1 LEVEEVFARFRHIKQ
16 GISARKKSTSVQIGE
31 HKSGFRGAGYDIVG
45 IEPWRPG
52 QPLKDVAWH
61 ISLRT
66 FPERLYKIER
76 MESKELPVLLVVDLS
91 YSTLFQISHDS
102 NKALLLLDLIGS
114 IGLTSAKARD
124 PVGLLAFSDQ
134 VELFLKP
141 KLGRAQVFYM
151 AHQIFEK
158 LKLEREF
165 PARRRAD
172 FAVAF
177 RFITARLKRRHSVI
191 LISDLVDLI
200 NDQAPIDFNLLRM
213 LSARHDMLMLILDDP
228 EEFEMRSRLG
238 YVRIADMETGRQTV
252 ISARKAGAIRL
263 AIGEARQALQST
275 LKRRSGIDSVVLTP
289 RDHDQELLKFLIA
302 RTSR

>member
-1 LEVEEVFARFRHIKQ
+1 VFARFRHIKQ

-238 YVRIADMETGRQTV
+238 YVRIADMETGKQTV

-263 AIGEARQALQST
+263 AMGEARQALQST

-289 RDHDQELLKFLIA
+289 RDHAEVLLRFLIA
-302 RTSR
+302 RASR